1 MAKVLLSTA
10 ARLPFHTLR
19 NLFPAVPP
27 LGVQIL
33 GSVLEKSGHKV
44 KIADVQHLKPLHKQF
59 ILTIETFQPD
69 VISFTNN
76 AMANAQSILNIAT
89 EVKKRFPH
97 IHIIAGGQFPTFSP
111 QFFLSGKDIIFDAVG
126 LFQGEKVIAPLVDA
140 VTNNLSLSDIPG
152 IAYRGNNDTIIR
164 TQSLPMFESA
174 DDFPIPK
181 WEKAL
186 KKASIC
192 DGFAASIET
201 LRGCPYEC
209 AFCSIPNYFGKQP
222 KYKSVDRII
231 KELHI
236 LKKLGVRE
244 IFIIDDS
251 FATNLKTARE
261 LFKRMIEEDFQMR
274 FSAQIRADIVARH
287 PDLIRLGAKAGL
299 YLVVVGFEGYSA
311 AVMTETEKKNTVSN
325 NRKASKI
332 LRQNNVAI
340 FGTHIIGGPHTGLLD
355 YFKTFFLGRHYSDIF
370 RVTIYTPLFGSK
382 KYHELLKENK
392 ILSLDPQDYNY
403 GSYVVKDEHNPI
415 HIKLIYFTLQL
426 LHYLLPGT
434 IIKTFAS
441 PNPITRI
448 FNRRAYKGAFEFV
461 IGTIVETL
469 KINLNKG
476 TDKNQCPQKA
486 PDIPS

>member
-1 MAKVLLSTA
+1 MAKILLSTA

-33 GSVLEKSGHKV
+33 GSVLEQSGHEV
-44 KIADVQHLKPLHKQF
+44 HIADVQHLKPLHRQF
-59 ILTIETFQPD
+59 ISMIETFQPD

-76 AMANAQSILNIAT
+76 AMANAQSILDIAK

-97 IHIIAGGQFPTFSP
+97 IHLIAGGQFPTFSP
-111 QFFLSGKDIIFDAVG
+111 QFFLSGKDIVFDAVG
-126 LFQGEKVIAPLVDA
+126 LFEGEKVIAPLVDA
-140 VTNNLSLSDIPG
+140 VVNNLPLSNIPG
-152 IAYRGNNDTIIR
+152 IAFRGNNGAIIR
-164 TQSLPMFESA
+164 TKRQPGIESA
-174 DDFPIPK
+174 DDFPVPK
-181 WEKAL
+181 WEKTL

-209 AFCSIPNYFGKQP
+209 SFCSIPNYFGKQP

-251 FATNLKTARE
+251 FATNLRTARE
-261 LFKRMIEEDFQMR
+261 LFKRMIDEDFQMR
-274 FSAQIRADIVARH
+274 FSAQIRADIVVRH
-287 PDLIRLGAKAGL
+287 PDLIELGAKAGL
-299 YLVVVGFEGYSA
+299 YLVVVGFEGYSV
-311 AVMTETEKKNTVSN
+311 AVMTETEKKSTISN

-355 YFKTFFLGRHYSDIF
+355 YLKTFFLGRHYSDIF
-370 RVTIYTPLFGSK
+370 RITIYTPLFGSK
-382 KYHELLKENK
+382 KYRELIKENK
-392 ILSLDPQDYNY
+392 ILSLDPRDYNF
-403 GSYVVKDEHNPI
+403 GAYVVKDEHNPI
-415 HIKLIYFTLQL
+415 HIKLIYFAFQL

-434 IIKTFAS
+434 IIKAFAS

-448 FNRRAYKGAFEFV
+448 FNRRAYRGAFEFV
-461 IGTIVETL
+461 IGTLVETL
-469 KINLNKG
+469 KINLKQR
-476 TDKNQCPQKA
+476 TDKNQCPPK
-486 PDIPS
+486 